1 MIMKQKTLKKLVLS
15 GLIAALVF
23 VTTAFFP
30 LPLPG
35 GGYANFGDC
44 FVILAGLLLGPVYG
58 SLAAVMGAA
67 LSDLILGY
75 GIYIPATFI
84 IKGLMALTVAIVA
97 GRSGRSFRFWRI
109 ALSAALA
116 EFAMVGGCLLFELFL
131 YGGGAVSYRVY
142 RYFFPLNRN
151 RYRRDLYRRDTNPAS
166 PVGNT
171 NPLVFGHLFAVGSE

>member
-1 MIMKQKTLKKLVLS
+1 MKQKTLKKLVLS

-23 VTTAFFP
+23 VTTAFIAIP
-30 LPLPG
+30 LG
-35 GGYANFGDC
+35 IGYANFGDC

-58 SLAAVMGAA
+58 SLAAVVGAA

-75 GIYIPATFI
+75 GIYVPATFI

-116 EFAMVGGCLLFELFL
+116 EFAMVGGCLIFELFL
-131 YGGGAVSYRVY
+131 Y
-142 RYFFPLNRN
+142 L
-151 RYRRDLYRRDTNPAS
+151 
-166 PVGNT
+166 
-171 NPLVFGHLFAVGSE
+171 

>member
-1 MIMKQKTLKKLVLS
+1 MKQKTLKKLVLS

-58 SLAAVMGAA
+58 SLAAAVGAA

-75 GIYIPATFI
+75 GVYIPATFI
-84 IKGLMALTVAIVA
+84 IKGLMALIVAIVA
-97 GRSGRSFRFWRI
+97 GRSGLSFRFWRI

-116 EFAMVGGCLLFELFL
+116 EFTMVGGYLIFELFL
-131 YGGGAVSYRVY
+131 YGGGAVAAVLGNSMQGV
-142 RYFFPLNRN
+142 
-151 RYRRDLYRRDTNPAS
+151 
-166 PVGNT
+166 VGLISSVLLALLLHRT
-171 NPLVFGHLFAVGSE
+171 GLLSRLRGEGTEKF

>member
-23 VTTAFFP
+23 VTTAFIAIP
-30 LPLPG
+30 LG
-35 GGYANFGDC
+35 IGYANFGDC

-58 SLAAVMGAA
+58 SLAAVVGAA

-75 GIYIPATFI
+75 GIYVPATFI

-116 EFAMVGGCLLFELFL
+116 EFAMVGGCLIFELFL
-131 YGGGAVSYRVY
+131 YGGGAVATV
-142 RYFFPLNRN
+142 PRN
-151 RYRRDLYRRDTNPAS
+151 
-166 PVGNT
+166 
-171 NPLVFGHLFAVGSE
+171 LVQGAVGLGGAIILCSTAKKLRLDGKFYNKPDRI